1 MTPQI
6 VQDLHKTQ
14 IVQDLHPPRLPLDYV
29 QLGAG
34 EVLAALGLGLLAALA
49 LMALLRPA
57 LHRRRRP
64 AEALEAALAALR
76 PLPPQDRLLAQ
87 AALLARYGG
96 TVPEGLR
103 PALYAGAPV
112 PKAPELEPLIRA
124 AYRRGKHD

>member
-1 MTPQI
+1 MTP
-6 VQDLHKTQ
+6 Q

-29 QLGAG
+29 QLGPA
-34 EVLAALGLGLLAALA
+34 EVLAAFGIGLLAALA

-57 LHRRRRP
+57 LHRRRPP

-96 TVPEGLR
+96 TVPPDLR
-103 PALYAGAPV
+103 PALYADAPV
-112 PKAPELEPLIRA
+112 PDTPQLEPLIRA
-124 AYRRGKHD
+124 AARQARHG